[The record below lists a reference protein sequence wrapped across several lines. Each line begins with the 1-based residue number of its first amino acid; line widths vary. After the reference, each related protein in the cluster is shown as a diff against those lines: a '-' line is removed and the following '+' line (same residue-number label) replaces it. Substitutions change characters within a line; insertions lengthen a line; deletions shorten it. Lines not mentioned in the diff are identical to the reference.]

1 MNKRLKTT
9 AIISGSAA
17 LLLVIFYQSGLF
29 STGKIPPG
37 NTKTIRAGGQPENLL
52 TLKMRTII
60 ERYHAVG
67 TIHSRTEVELSSRI
81 TARVLVVNARSGDKV
96 EKGSVLVKLD
106 DTELRSALA
115 RTEDQVRKA
124 ASAVNAANQAVN
136 KAKAVFTLAK
146 QEYER
151 NKILY
156 AKNVVSKR
164 SMDQATSVYEGALS
178 NLSEAKAGKAQAESA
193 LEAARSSVA
202 EAKARLGY
210 ATIRAPFTGV
220 VAKQL
225 ADPGDLASPGII
237 LITIFDPTRIMFYVP
252 IRESLVSKI
261 KIGDP
266 LSVIVPAINRKV
278 PGKVRE
284 IVPSVD
290 PGSRTFLVKVCLL
303 DNTSLMPGM
312 FGTLELN
319 VGETSVLTVPETAV
333 STIGQLKYAHVVGD
347 DGSVTKRLV
356 RTAPYKDKELII
368 VAGLKAGERIERN
381 IQTAPLR

>member
-1 MNKRLKTT
+1 
-9 AIISGSAA
+9 
-17 LLLVIFYQSGLF
+17 
-29 STGKIPPG
+29 
-37 NTKTIRAGGQPENLL
+37 
-52 TLKMRTII
+52 
-60 ERYHAVG
+60 
-67 TIHSRTEVELSSRI
+67 
-81 TARVLVVNARSGDKV
+81 
-96 EKGSVLVKLD
+96 
-106 DTELRSALA
+106 
-115 RTEDQVRKA
+115 
-124 ASAVNAANQAVN
+124 
-136 KAKAVFTLAK
+136 
-146 QEYER
+146 
-151 NKILY
+151 
-156 AKNVVSKR
+156 
-164 SMDQATSVYEGALS
+164 
-178 NLSEAKAGKAQAESA
+178 
-193 LEAARSSVA
+193 
-202 EAKARLGY
+202 
-210 ATIRAPFTGV
+210 
-220 VAKQL
+220 
-225 ADPGDLASPGII
+225 
-237 LITIFDPTRIMFYVP
+237 MFYVP

-261 KIGDP
+261 KIGDT